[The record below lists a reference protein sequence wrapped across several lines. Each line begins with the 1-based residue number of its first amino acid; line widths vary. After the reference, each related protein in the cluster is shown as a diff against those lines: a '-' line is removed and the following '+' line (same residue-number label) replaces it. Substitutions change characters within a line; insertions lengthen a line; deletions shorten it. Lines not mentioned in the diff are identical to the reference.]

1 MKLRYLLLASVVTS
15 SAVMAADDVP
25 VDPVTEDGMVK
36 VQWQEPS
43 KYRDIKS
50 SGELQ
55 SRFENRMFE
64 TLTENLNKEAQKV
77 LKPEQKLE
85 LVVTDVDLAG
95 DMRPTFGATANDLR
109 VVKDMYP
116 PRMTFSYQVLEGTQV
131 VMAGDEKLTNM
142 SFMNQVGKFND
153 KPFMYETQ
161 LLTDWLKKTVVPK
174 L

>member
-15 SAVMAADDVP
+15 SAVMATDDVP

-95 DMRPTFGATANDLR
+95 DMRPTFGVTANDLR

-116 PRMTFSYQVLEGTQV
+116 PRMTFSYQVLEGSQV
-131 VMAGDEKLTNM
+131 VMAGDEKLTDMNFM
-142 SFMNQVGKFND
+142 SQVGKFND